1 MVRMARNW
9 IVGLAMAA
17 AATGASAYERMP
29 AEEWTQPYAATL
41 AKLPLC
47 HDPRVLEKIQSRFA
61 SNEREYWNS
70 LLTIVNFER
79 VKPTDFRPGGSTSF
93 QDDSAPARSGPP
105 ITTSEKSSIR
115 LSRTPTWRAGPGASS
130 GAFAGSIGRGLTRR
144 IAGLRVHK
152 APSSGGRGA

>member
-1 MVRMARNW
+1 MVQMARNW

-29 AEEWTQPYAATL
+29 AEQWTQPYAATL

-70 LLTIVNFER
+70 LLTIVNFEQ
-79 VKPTDFRPGGSTSF
+79 VKPTDFRPWGLDFIPRRFCIGTVWTS
-93 QDDSAPARSGPP
+93 DHHKREVVYSVIEDTNVAGWSWGVEWCVRGLDRAWAYAPHCRA
-105 ITTSEKSSIR
+105 
-115 LSRTPTWRAGPGASS
+115 AGP
-130 GAFAGSIGRGLTRR
+130 
-144 IAGLRVHK
+144 
-152 APSSGGRGA
+152 